1 MRFSFWKIPFPSNIE
16 KNWYPANTDLPPT
29 AHKKILTKNTQPR
42 NGLPI
47 NNHWAQ
53 YDNSLNSLQSH
64 LMQLIFGFYHL
75 ITYWHN
81 IYFQAALFKKRN
93 HSLNIYQYKFGTSLL
108 YSIINIV
115 ILAMRTL
122 NHFYFVSM
130 VFSGLS
136 FHNWALGFFGKFPTK
151 KKN

>member
-1 MRFSFWKIPFPSNIE
+1 MENTLPFEYWKKMISSQH
-16 KNWYPANTDLPPT
+16 WSPPNSSQ
-29 AHKKILTKNTQPR
+29 KILTKNTQPR

-81 IYFQAALFKKRN
+81 IYFEAALFKKRN
-93 HSLNIYQYKFGTSLL
+93 HSLNIYQYKFGTSLF

-115 ILAMRTL
+115 ILAMRAL
-122 NHFYFVSM
+122 IHFYFVSM
-130 VFSGLS
+130 FFSGLS
-136 FHNWALGFFGKFPTK
+136 FHNWALGFFWKIS
-151 KKN
+151 N